1 VASTVFLSK
10 DDIIWIHQ
18 QEIETAGGAL
28 EIRDSDGI
36 DACVDSPKTS
46 FEGELLYDVFE
57 MAASYIACITMRHP
71 FLDGNKRTALA
82 CALTFL
88 YINGFT
94 IHESYK
100 TELADLVLAFLENQ
114 RDKGKIVT
122 HFRKNSQIIQGRL

>member
-1 VASTVFLSK
+1 MASTVFLSK
-10 DDIIWIHQ
+10 DDVIWIHQ
-18 QEIETAGGAL
+18 REIETAGGSL
-28 EIRDSDGI
+28 EIRDSSGL

-57 MAASYIACITMRHP
+57 MAASYIVCITMRHP

-88 YINGFT
+88 YINGIT

-114 RDKGKIVT
+114 RDKEQIVT
-122 HFRKNSQIIQGRL
+122 HFRVNSRVIQK